1 MCRPPEP
8 AMVER
13 SQPAESSQQTA
24 HSRDDEQTVI
34 VGVAPASS
42 RNDPS
47 SVIQGS
53 TLGRF
58 VVLEQIGA
66 GGMGRVLRAY
76 DPKLHREV
84 ALKLMRTVDST
95 ATERMLREAQ
105 AMAQLSHPNVLPIFD
120 VGEHEGGL
128 FLAMEFVEG
137 NTVRQWCNESRPG
150 WRDVLR
156 VFRDAGEGLAAAHRA
171 GLVHR
176 DFKPDNMLIDAAGR
190 VRVMDF
196 GLARATDEDLVG
208 EPNIDDLGLRS
219 STGAR
224 SDALTEFGTVLGT
237 PAYLAPEQH
246 VGVAGDRRS
255 DQYAYCVALYEA
267 LHGQRPF
274 AGETLEA
281 LAQAKA
287 RMQLRALPSSA
298 PPVPKWI
305 DRVLARGLRSNPDE
319 RWPSVEI
326 LVAEL
331 DRDDARSW
339 RRRALFLVVGLGVVG
354 TTTALVRSRAQLCSG
369 AERQLADVWDA
380 RRSSSLEAAFVATG
394 APGAADAAT
403 RARAKLEAYAVR
415 WAESYRET
423 CEATRKRGEQSQEI
437 MDARMRCLQGR
448 HLALSALV
456 DALENAD
463 ADVVH
468 KAVEASMDLPSVH
481 RCDDIDYVMAQVPPP
496 DDPAIEG
503 RVETLRERLARARA
517 LHSAGRYAEGLP
529 VARAIAQEAETLGYA
544 PLLAEALQRLA
555 EIEQGT
561 GAYEA
566 ALASFRRSYFEA
578 RRSGVDEIAAQS
590 SSALVLLLGAH
601 LRQFDDAL
609 AWAEHARADVDRV
622 GTDEMRAHVLNHT
635 AAVYY
640 NQGSYDEAE
649 RLYEEALTML
659 ERVLDSETSGIAS
672 TLSGLAFIHHTRG
685 SSEKAVAQFERALAI
700 LEQLL
705 GPEHPDVAVA
715 LSNLGLAHR
724 ARRSFDEALRVN
736 ESALAIRERVL
747 GPEHPE
753 VAASL
758 ANLASVHFAAAD
770 HEKALPLYERALAIC
785 ERSFRP
791 EHPRIGEVLN
801 NLAATHAVLGNDE
814 MAALMHERAFAIW
827 EATFGPDHPMVA
839 TSLNN
844 QGNVARARGEHTKA
858 AELYGRALRA
868 WERSLGLEHQ
878 NVAYA
883 LMGVGETA
891 LELGRPDEAIAPLQ
905 RAVSI
910 RAAHDTV
917 STDVAAARFA
927 LARALWDAP
936 SASGRDRPRARELAV
951 QARAA
956 YLDAG
961 EAESLVEVDAWLSD
975 TK

>member
-1 MCRPPEP
+1 
-8 AMVER
+8 MVEH
-13 SQPAESSQQTA
+13 SQPGESSQLTA
-24 HSRDDEQTVI
+24 HSRDHEETVV
-34 VGVAPASS
+34 VGAAPASS
-42 RNDPS
+42 RDDPS
-47 SVIQGS
+47 SVVQGS

-105 AMAQLSHPNVLPIFD
+105 AMAQLSHPNVLPVFD
-120 VGEHEGGL
+120 VGEHDSGL
-128 FLAMEFVEG
+128 FIAMEFVEG
-137 NTVRQWCNESRPG
+137 KTVRQWCNDSRPG

-156 VFRDAGEGLAAAHRA
+156 VFRDAGEGLAAAHRT

-176 DFKPDNMLIDAAGR
+176 DFKPDNMLIDASGR

-196 GLARATDEDLVG
+196 GLARAADEKVLG
-208 EPNIDDLGLRS
+208 EEAFAEAPGPRS
-219 STGAR
+219 GTGPW
-224 SDALTEFGTVLGT
+224 SDALTELGTVLGT

-246 VGVAGDRRS
+246 LGVAGDRRS

-274 AGETLEA
+274 SGETLEA
-281 LAQAKA
+281 LAQAKDQ
-287 RMQLRALPSSA
+287 MQFRALPSSA
-298 PPVPKWI
+298 PAVPKWI
-305 DRVLARGLRSNPDE
+305 DRVLARGLRSNPGE
-319 RWPSVEI
+319 RWPSVEV

-331 DRDDARSW
+331 GRDDARSW
-339 RRRALFLVVGLGVVG
+339 RRRTLFLVVGLGVMG
-354 TTTALVRSRAQLCSG
+354 TTIALVRSRAQLCTG

-380 RRSSSLEAAFVATG
+380 RRSASLEAAFVATG
-394 APGAADAAT
+394 TPGAADAAI
-403 RARAKLEAYAVR
+403 RARANLEAYAAR
-415 WAESYRET
+415 WAESYGET

-456 DALENAD
+456 DTLENAD

-468 KAVEASMDLPSVH
+468 KAVEASMGLPSVH

-496 DDPAIEG
+496 DDPAIEAQ
-503 RVETLRERLARARA
+503 VQALRERLARARA
-517 LHSAGRYAEGLP
+517 LHAAGRYAEGLP
-529 VARAIAQEAETLGYA
+529 IARAIAQEAETLGYA

-566 ALASFRRSYFEA
+566 AFASFRRAYFEA
-578 RRSGVDEIAAQS
+578 RRSGVDEIAAGS

-601 LRQFDDAL
+601 LRKFDDAL

-622 GTDEMRAHVLNHT
+622 GTDEMRAQVLNHT
-635 AAVYY
+635 ALVYY
-640 NQGSYDEAE
+640 NQGSFDEAE
-649 RLYEEALTML
+649 SLYEEALTML
-659 ERVLDSETSGIAS
+659 ERVLDSETSSIAS

-685 SSEKAVAQFERALAI
+685 SSQKAVAQFERALAI
-700 LEQLL
+700 QEQLL

-785 ERSFRP
+785 EQSFRP
-791 EHPRIGEVLN
+791 DHPRIGEVLN
-801 NLAATHAVLGNDE
+801 NLAATHSVLGNNE
-814 MAALMHERAFAIW
+814 MAGLLHERAFAIW
-827 EATFGPDHPMVA
+827 ESSFGPDHPMVA

-878 NVAYA
+878 NVAHA

-891 LELGRPDEAIAPLQ
+891 LELDRPDEAIAPLQ

-910 RAAHDTV
+910 RAAGDALPKE
-917 STDVAAARFA
+917 VAAARFA
-927 LARALWDAP
+927 LARALWDASP
-936 SASGRDRPRARELAV
+936 ASGRDRPRARELAV

-961 EAESLVEVDAWLSD
+961 ESEWFAEVDAWLND